1 MNANPDL
8 ERRLAD
14 FYTGEAPQRAPDR
27 VLAEALATVD
37 LTKQRR
43 VLTRTPWR
51 SPFMNAYAKVA
62 VAAVLVVAVGAIGLA
77 ILGPGGT
84 SQQGGPAG
92 PSLSLEPSSSP
103 SISATNAPTPSPRPA
118 PPLTRTFT
126 STLHGISM
134 SYPEGWTAQAATA
147 PWTGERL
154 LFRVP
159 SADVLYDPTLTDHL
173 FLTFASQP
181 IGDSTPDEWVAEK
194 LTLEECAVTEPI
206 DVDGASGLIGADDC
220 NVAAVATD
228 GRGYLILL
236 YASGEEVWL
245 STTYDRA
252 WFEEVLATA
261 RLLPE
266 EAAAPPPLPA
276 LSETFSSPTNAIALS
291 YPTGWRVEPA
301 TSEWT
306 TGIPLQG
313 DPFRDLIS
321 DPARE
326 NTFLLIASQKLGLR
340 SDEQFITETVT
351 NAAWGDSLCQPT
363 TESVPI
369 NGIMGSL
376 VTHCD
381 GTLTAVA
388 SHGDRGYLFVL
399 FGIDDA
405 AWFREIL
412 ASAQMG

>member
-1 MNANPDL
+1 MNANLDL

-14 FYTGEAPQRAPDR
+14 FYAGDAPQRAPDR
-27 VLAEALATVD
+27 VLDGALATID
-37 LTKQRR
+37 STRQRR
-43 VLTRTPWR
+43 ALLRVPWR
-51 SPFMNAYAKVA
+51 FPNMNSYAKLAIAAVA
-62 VAAVLVVAVGAIGLA
+62 VIAIGAVGLAVLRPGLGT
-77 ILGPGGT
+77 GPGGIT
-84 SQQGGPAG
+84 
-92 PSLSLEPSSSP
+92 PSESPSSSP
-103 SISATNAPTPSPRPA
+103 SGS
-118 PPLTRTFT
+118 
-126 STLHGISM
+126 
-134 SYPEGWTAQAATA
+134 
-147 PWTGERL
+147 
-154 LFRVP
+154 
-159 SADVLYDPTLTDHL
+159 
-173 FLTFASQP
+173 
-181 IGDSTPDEWVAEK
+181 
-194 LTLEECAVTEPI
+194 
-206 DVDGASGLIGADDC
+206 
-220 NVAAVATD
+220 
-228 GRGYLILL
+228 
-236 YASGEEVWL
+236 
-245 STTYDRA
+245 
-252 WFEEVLATA
+252 
-261 RLLPE
+261 
-266 EAAAPPPLPA
+266 PPPA
-276 LSETFSSPTNAIALS
+276 LTETFSSPTNAIALS

-340 SDEQFITETVT
+340 SDEEFITETVT
-351 NAAWGDSLCQPT
+351 NPAWGDGPCQPT

-399 FGIDDA
+399 FGLDDA